1 MTTSTTKAFRCLIV
15 SATAIMVASVG
26 LLSSGSASAQTVA
39 GLDLRF
45 VQLDAN
51 IAAALPTGGQLTQLI
66 VQNIG
71 PALGPTPVVLRF
83 PPTPNVI
90 QVVSENANPI
100 GVIDP
105 KTGVWYH
112 TLSSLGEGRSITFLV
127 NWYAACAGK
136 WPLVARVG
144 ERRVSVV
151 VQFVGQSLQNCG
163 PDEVA
168 APTPPAYYDLPWP
181 PTPTTSTTTTT
192 TTILPSTVVGSTSS
206 PSSIGGPVPSTIP
219 GSTVPGSPT
228 LSTVPTAPTTR
239 PPTTRPPTTK
249 SRKPTTTLEIVCKTV
264 GSRRY
269 CGPKSSALKPGA
281 PKPREVKPVTTRKK
295 KP

>member
-1 MTTSTTKAFRCLIV
+1 MNIRTSKAFHCLIASALAVLAV
-15 SATAIMVASVG
+15 SSAGIW
-26 LLSSGSASAQTVA
+26 SSGPASAQTVA

-51 IAAALPTGGQLTQLI
+51 IAAPLPTGGQLTQLI

-71 PALGPTPVVLRF
+71 PALGPTPIVLRF
-83 PPTPNVI
+83 PPAPNVI
-90 QVVSENANPI
+90 QVVSENANLI

-168 APTPPAYYDLPWP
+168 APTPAAYYDLPWP
-181 PTPTTSTTTTT
+181 PTPTTTTT
-192 TTILPSTVVGSTSS
+192 TTIVPSTVPGSSIT
-206 PSSIGGPVPSTIP
+206 PSSIGGSVPSTIP
-219 GSTVPGSPT
+219 GSTVLGSPNP
-228 LSTVPTAPTTR
+228 STTPAVPITR

-249 SRKPTTTLEIVCKTV
+249 SRKPTTTVEIVCKTV

-281 PKPREVKPVTTRKK
+281 PKPREVKPVTTKK
-295 KP
+295 KSA